1 MAGHL
6 TFISFVLMQTFVKRQ
21 LSYII
26 THYEVINLDEVSKNE
41 IFTDVFKAL
50 IVFREAIKA
59 LRE

>member
-1 MAGHL
+1 M